1 MQKGDHVSFVVDEG
15 DRPIP
20 ARVVKED
27 TDGWV
32 ALTTEL
38 EYQTATLMGQDPEP
52 LILVRKEHVR
62 E

>member
-1 MQKGDHVSFVVDEG
+1 MQKGDRVSFIVDEG

-20 ARVVKED
+20 ARVVTEE

-38 EYQTATLMGQDPEP
+38 EYETATLMGQEPEP
-52 LILVRKEHVR
+52 LILVRKEHLR
-62 E
+62 D

>member
-20 ARVVKED
+20 ARVVTED
-27 TDGWV
+27 ADGWV

-38 EYQTATLMGQDPEP
+38 EYQTATLKGQDPEP
-52 LILVRKEHVR
+52 LILVRKEHLR
-62 E
+62 